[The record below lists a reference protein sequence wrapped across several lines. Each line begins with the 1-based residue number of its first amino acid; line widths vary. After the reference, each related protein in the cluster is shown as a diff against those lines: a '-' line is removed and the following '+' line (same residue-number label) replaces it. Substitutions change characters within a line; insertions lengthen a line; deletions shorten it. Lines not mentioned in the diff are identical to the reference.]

1 MVRVL
6 IAGAEGGLGRAWVR
20 KLSTPGRSLG
30 PAFPGP
36 VEVFPCSRSKLDVSA
51 LPDAPR
57 VFEEVSPDVVLNC
70 AGRTDLEF
78 CQTSPWE
85 AFRVNRDGAD
95 HIAKACA
102 KRGTL
107 PVYFSTDLIFDGGK
121 LAPYREEDPP
131 NPLNAYGES
140 KLAGEL
146 ATASGS
152 KRHLIVRSGCI
163 YGHPGRDFLRPLF
176 GRAPFVVNDTQVGQ
190 ATWVEDFLEGVLFL
204 LRGGKTGRW
213 HVASRGAVTQAQVVE
228 RARELN
234 GGGGPQVRGRG
245 PTELPRVPGSSVLDI
260 TKLVEAGHRMRGWE
274 AGLEA
279 YFGSLGDD
287 L

>member
-1 MVRVL
+1 MARVL
-6 IAGAEGGLGRAWVR
+6 IAGAEGGLGQAWVR
-20 KLSTPGRSLG
+20 KLSAPGLSLG

-36 VEVFPCSRSKLDVSA
+36 VEVIPRSHSSLDVSA
-51 LPDAPR
+51 LQEVPR
-57 VFEEVSPDVVLNC
+57 VLEETAPDVVLNC
-70 AGRTDLEF
+70 SGRTDLEF
-78 CQTSPWE
+78 CQASPWE

-102 KRGTL
+102 KRGVL
-107 PVYFSTDLIFDGGK
+107 PVYFSTDLVFDGGK
-121 LAPYREEDPP
+121 LEPYREEDPP

-152 KRHLIVRSGCI
+152 KRYLIVRSGCI

-176 GRAPFVVNDTQVGQ
+176 GPAPFVVNDTQIGQ
-190 ATWVEDFLEGVLFL
+190 ATWVEDFMEGVLFL

-213 HVASRGAVTQAQVVE
+213 HVASRGAVTQAQVVD

-234 GGGGPQVRGRG
+234 GGGGPPAEGRG
-245 PTELPRVPGSSVLDI
+245 PMARPRVPGSSVLDI
-260 TKLVEAGHRMRGWE
+260 TKLVEAGHPMRGWE
-274 AGLEA
+274 TGLEA
-279 YFGSLGDD
+279 YFKTMT
-287 L
+287 